1 VTPSCA
7 VISCSSLS
15 LMTVLPNEQN
25 GIITNKHKMTNE
37 VKTFFHVALLKILKL
52 VFLQQLP
59 LKITCSK
66 INFC

>member
-1 VTPSCA
+1 MEIAPTVKQEKFIVTPSCA

-37 VKTFFHVALLKILKL
+37 VKTFFMLHSLK
-52 VFLQQLP
+52 F
-59 LKITCSK
+59 
-66 INFC
+66 